1 MKVLIIIPAY
11 NEEQNIEKTVN
22 DVKTNT
28 NYDYV
33 VINDCSKDKTKEVC
47 EKNNF
52 NMLSLPINYGL
63 TSGIQ
68 LGMKYAYK
76 NNYDI
81 AIQFDGDGQH
91 QPKFLKDLVN
101 EIENE
106 VWKDIDDYEGLY
118 QVSNLGRIKRI
129 YPYEHLISNSKNSK
143 GYYTVGL
150 TKNNIR
156 KNKMVHRLVAKA
168 FILNPDNK
176 KEVDHININRTDNRV
191 ENLKWVTHKEN
202 CNNPISK
209 INYSNTRK
217 GKTVYVYTNEQRKAV
232 SERMKGFKHSENSKL
247 LMSYNRKGS
256 KNSRALKVIQY
267 SLNNEFIKEW
277 EYIKQASEELG
288 VCYSSIINCCKG
300 KRKTAGGFIWKYQN
314 DYKVNGIFNR

>member
-91 QPKFLKDLVN
+91 QAKFLKDLVN
-101 EIENE
+101 EIENGNTDIAIGSRFVTEKKPFTARMLGSSVISFFIKIATGKTIKDTTSGMRAYDKKAINEFIRNTSLTPEPDTLVYMLKKGLKIKE
-106 VWKDIDDYEGLY
+106 VQVEMKDREFGTSYLTP
-118 QVSNLGRIKRI
+118 IKSMKYMVNMIFSIVFIRAI
-129 YPYEHLISNSKNSK
+129 
-143 GYYTVGL
+143 T
-150 TKNNIR
+150 R
-156 KNKMVHRLVAKA
+156 KNK
-168 FILNPDNK
+168 
-176 KEVDHININRTDNRV
+176 
-191 ENLKWVTHKEN
+191 
-202 CNNPISK
+202 
-209 INYSNTRK
+209 
-217 GKTVYVYTNEQRKAV
+217 
-232 SERMKGFKHSENSKL
+232 
-247 LMSYNRKGS
+247 
-256 KNSRALKVIQY
+256 
-267 SLNNEFIKEW
+267 
-277 EYIKQASEELG
+277 
-288 VCYSSIINCCKG
+288 
-300 KRKTAGGFIWKYQN
+300 
-314 DYKVNGIFNR
+314 

>member
-1 MKVLIIIPAY
+1 MAIITDYGIILIEVIVLKTKVCKKCK
-11 NEEQNIEKTVN
+11 IEK
-22 DVKTNT
+22 DISCF
-28 NYDYV
+28 Y
-33 VINDCSKDKTKEVC
+33 KDKSKADGHRNSCKSC
-47 EKNNF
+47 EGNK
-52 NMLSLPINYGL
+52 GK
-63 TSGIQ
+63 TV
-68 LGMKYAYK
+68 
-76 NNYDI
+76 
-81 AIQFDGDGQH
+81 
-91 QPKFLKDLVN
+91 LVN

-143 GYYTVGL
+143 GYYTVGF
-150 TKNNIR
+150 TKNNLR

-176 KEVDHININRTDNRV
+176 KEVDHINTNRTDNRV